1 MKNIFSIL
9 LLIIIFSCTNTT
21 NNSKEHIVKNSVVAD
36 LETTPVPAV
45 AGEDAA
51 DDPAIWVHPTDINK
65 SKIIGTNKKN
75 GLAVYNLDGEEVFYY
90 SVGKINNIDNRYN
103 FPLNTDSI
111 DILVGTNRSSNT
123 LLIQKIN
130 KEDGSLEDISA
141 RLIVSEVDD
150 VYGICMY
157 KSQKT
162 SNYYVFLNGKNGVI
176 EQYLLIATP
185 ENKIDV
191 ELVRKLKVESQPE
204 GMVADDEN
212 GILYVG
218 EEDKGIW
225 KFHAEPEDSIQGTLI
240 ANSGSENEFIEY
252 DIEGL
257 AIYYAE
263 GGQGYLIAS
272 SQGNFS
278 YAIFSRAGDNDYIT
292 SFRIADGEVDG
303 VEETDGLDVINL
315 ALGDKFPNG
324 LLVVQ
329 DGFNYEGDSLQNQN
343 FKLVSWDKIASLTE
357 PNLLI
362 DNSYWV
368 K

>member
-1 MKNIFSIL
+1 MRRYFPIAAVIIL
-9 LLIIIFSCTNTT
+9 IAC
-21 NNSKEHIVKNSVVAD
+21 NNKKENNEHIVKNTVTAD
-36 LETTPVPAV
+36 LETTPVPAL

-51 DDPAIWVHPTDINK
+51 DDPAIWIHPVDINQ
-65 SKIIGTNKKN
+65 SRIIGTNKKD
-75 GLAVYNLDGEEVFYY
+75 GLAVYDLDGEQVFYY

-103 FPLNTDSI
+103 FPLSGDTI
-111 DILVGTNRSSNT
+111 DVLVGSNRTNNT

-130 KEDGSLEDISA
+130 KEDGSLEDIAA
-141 RLIVSEVDD
+141 RDIVSAVDD
-150 VYGICMY
+150 VYGISMY

-162 SNYYVFLNGKNGVI
+162 SNYYAFLNGKNGVI

-191 ELVRKLKVESQPE
+191 ELVRTLKLDSQPE

-212 GILYVG
+212 ATLYVG
-218 EEDKGIW
+218 EEEKGIW
-225 KFHAEPEDSIQGTLI
+225 KFGAEPDDTTPKSFI
-240 ANSGSENEFIEY
+240 AKSGADNEFIEY
-252 DIEGL
+252 DVEGL
-257 AIYYAE
+257 ALYYAKNGE
-263 GGQGYLIAS
+263 GYLIAS

-278 YAIFSRAGDNDYIT
+278 YAIFSRNGNNDYIT
-292 SFRIADGEVDG
+292 SFRITDDVIDG
-303 VEETDGLDVINL
+303 VEETDGLDVLNL

-329 DGFNYEGDSLQNQN
+329 DGFNYKNDTLQTQN
-343 FKLVSWDKIASLTE
+343 FKLVSWDKITALTE

-362 DNSYWV
+362 DNSYITH